1 MLLLFVKSM
10 LYCIAYYTLVTS
22 LWATGSAEVQSL
34 SQKVNIP
41 WCSIITLANVDRLSK
56 FFHQL
61 IRRKILDLYTTKI
74 FTTPAICC
82 YTTLWN
88 LKIQKCSWFWDFS
101 SILNKLLTCSW
112 RHFEGLI
119 SHLTVVRQNCLK
131 TADTDWL
138 KFVRRRLESTDERCS
153 VERCCIMAIFFT
165 MISFAPTSFFLGYTS
180 DNIRQNT
187 GVWQTDGRTDG
198 WTDIL

>member
-1 MLLLFVKSM
+1 M

-61 IRRKILDLYTTKI
+61 IRRKILDLHTTKI

-119 SHLTVVRQNCLK
+119 SHLTVVRQTVSRLL
-131 TADTDWL
+131 TLSDWSL
-138 KFVRRRLESTDERCS
+138 SDDVSNQQMNVVQLNVVASWR
-153 VERCCIMAIFFT
+153 FFSPWLASHQLR
-165 MISFAPTSFFLGYTS
+165 SF
-180 DNIRQNT
+180 
-187 GVWQTDGRTDG
+187 
-198 WTDIL
+198 